1 MTATTIIAP
10 RAGSRQRR
18 ISPLVPAAGP
28 ACCGVLME
36 PTGSPG
42 CWKCLRCGLTVT
54 PFRLAVGGP
63 TAQYEC
69 CGVPMTRR
77 GNRWECDECFG
88 WATAHHRPAAD
99 TQPHPP
105 MNRRAARSA
114 CTQGR

>member
-28 ACCGVLME
+28 A
-36 PTGSPG
+36 
-42 CWKCLRCGLTVT
+42 
-54 PFRLAVGGP
+54 
-63 TAQYEC
+63 C